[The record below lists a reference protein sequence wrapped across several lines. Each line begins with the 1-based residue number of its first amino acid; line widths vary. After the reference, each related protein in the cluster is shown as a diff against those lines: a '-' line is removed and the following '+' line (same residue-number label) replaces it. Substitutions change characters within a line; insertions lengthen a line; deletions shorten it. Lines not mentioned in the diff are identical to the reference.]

1 MERKKSSFFRSLLF
15 LVTPEDSCGHY
26 ADADRNALSGICPL
40 AVSDKTDYL
49 GKIKAALCFCPDGD
63 GDCPAGLAVL
73 HITGGRLRKKN
84 RIPA

>member
-26 ADADRNALSGICPL
+26 ADADITALSGICPL

-49 GKIKAALCFCPDGD
+49 GKIKTALWII
-63 GDCPAGLAVL
+63 ASVL
-73 HITGGRLRKKN
+73 MAMAIARLG
-84 RIPA
+84 